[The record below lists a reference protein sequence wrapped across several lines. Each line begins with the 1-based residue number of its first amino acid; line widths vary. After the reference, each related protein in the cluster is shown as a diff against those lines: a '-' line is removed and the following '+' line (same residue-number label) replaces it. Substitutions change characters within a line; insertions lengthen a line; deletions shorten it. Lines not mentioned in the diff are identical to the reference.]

1 MCCLSNYL
9 YVITFQSLTA
19 SALLLLPLVSGLPL
33 PEAQLVPA
41 VHDLHRPALVQ
52 HADGRLFAV
61 NAHLQP
67 GQLFQA
73 GDGRVFTLANT
84 DNQYGPPPP
93 PPPAASTDL
102 SDNEAVI
109 EVRKTDDMTE
119 DTRLQ
124 PIPAVPALPQPQPQP
139 RPQPRAQPQPQ
150 PSTSQVQSLPFQVVE
165 SGVRTAPAGPAV
177 PLLRGLPS
185 TVPFSPAAAGLP
197 SVPSTVP
204 FTPAA
209 ASVPS
214 VPAVLPQSNS
224 AVVTGYFSFPTAGFD
239 FNF

>member
-1 MCCLSNYL
+1 MCCLSNCL

-93 PPPAASTDL
+93 PSPPAASTDL
-102 SDNEAVI
+102 NDNEAVI

-124 PIPAVPALPQPQPQP
+124 PIPAVPAVPQPQPQP
-139 RPQPRAQPQPQ
+139 RAQPQPQPQ

-185 TVPFSPAAAGLP
+185 TVPF
-197 SVPSTVP
+197 
-204 FTPAA
+204 TPAA